1 MTDETTTV
9 TDRPDTRRYEI
20 KQGDTLI
27 GFAEYVDKGG
37 RRIFVHT
44 EIDPSFG
51 GEGYGSTL
59 IRAALDDVRAHG
71 IRIIPLC
78 PFVAAWVERH
88 PDFANLVDTELLN
101 RIEARA

>member
-1 MTDETTTV
+1 MTDEATAV
-9 TDRPDTRRYEI
+9 TNRADRRRYEI
-20 KQGDTLI
+20 TRGDTLI

-37 RRIFVHT
+37 RGIFVHT

-51 GEGYGSTL
+51 GKGYGSTL

-78 PFVAAWVERH
+78 PFVAAWIERH
-88 PDFANLVDTELLN
+88 PDSADLVDTELLN